1 MESLYILI
9 PLSVVLV
16 FVIGLVFWWS
26 VKSGQFDDLQ
36 GPAYRVLFDDRDE
49 AGPSDAAPAAAK
61 PVDEEKSD
69 VV

>member
-36 GPAYRVLFDDRDE
+36 GPAYRILFDDRDE
-49 AGPSDAAPAAAK
+49 SATGDTPPSTGK
-61 PVDEEKSD
+61 PSGEEKK
-69 VV
+69 